1 VGTLIWVSI
10 PFEAA
15 RTQRHSALVEPPQQ
29 LAAGLRAL
37 VVEAHPA
44 SRAATLEVLRSLGVS
59 GSAAVDVHGAFEQL
73 VREGARSAYDVVIFA
88 AASPHAGRES
98 PFARR
103 MLAAAGGGGPRL
115 IKLVPM
121 STLAELDIHAGQGVH
136 ARLPKPVTQ
145 ELLRNAL
152 LEMQFEGVE
161 QRVAIESGH
170 GGGRA
175 RGAFAQGIE
184 RVGRRVGLV
193 ARDRSARS
201 ERRTRVA
208 GGFTRAVVRIECAVS
223 AGRRTTRSAARRIA
237 ASPTVG
243 LIPRSLPF

>member
-121 STLAELDIHAGQGVH
+121 STLTELDIHAGQGVH

-152 LEMQFEGVE
+152 LEMQFEGSN
-161 QRVAIESGH
+161 IEW
-170 GGGRA
+170 RW
-175 RGAFAQGIE
+175 RIQ
-184 RVGRRVGLV
+184 LV
-193 ARDRSARS
+193 NA
-201 ERRTRVA
+201 TVWLN
-208 GGFTRAVVRIECAVS
+208 IS
-223 AGRRTTRSAARRIA
+223 AGVWKPS
-237 ASPTVG
+237 VFLG
-243 LIPRSLPF
+243 LSFNCLANPLSFACE

>member
-10 PFEAA
+10 PFEAT

-121 STLAELDIHAGQGVH
+121 STLTELDIHAGQGVH

-152 LEMQFEGVE
+152 LEMQFEGSNIEWRSKAVMAVAERAAHSLKASSASVGALALSHATGQLEANAEHESLEDLLE
-161 QRVAIESGH
+161 QSFELNVRLAQAGEQLEALRDELQ
-170 GGGRA
+170 RA
-175 RGAFAQGIE
+175 QPLA
-184 RVGRRVGLV
+184 
-193 ARDRSARS
+193 
-201 ERRTRVA
+201 
-208 GGFTRAVVRIECAVS
+208 
-223 AGRRTTRSAARRIA
+223 
-237 ASPTVG
+237 
-243 LIPRSLPF
+243 